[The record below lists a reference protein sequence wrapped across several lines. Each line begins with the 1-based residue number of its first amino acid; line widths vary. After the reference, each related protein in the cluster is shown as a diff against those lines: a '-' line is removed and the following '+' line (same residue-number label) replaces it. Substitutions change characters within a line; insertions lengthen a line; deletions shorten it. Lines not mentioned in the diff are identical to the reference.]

1 MFWLAEDRCVVAQ
14 SAASRNAEGRLDL
27 HLRLRGLQ
35 FGAHAE
41 PDAQRSS
48 DVVSRGRSVSEW
60 SCNASLGRSVARKI
74 TPQMLEN
81 PRITQTDQEIAGS
94 ARFFRSLLGF
104 PLVEGNRLPSLSLQI
119 DHSRPSPAQAACPS
133 CPRAALRDTASA
145 SKTPGSR

>member
-104 PLVEGNRLPSLSLQI
+104 VAGLPRQVHLSVTTFFP
-119 DHSRPSPAQAACPS
+119 PSVCF
-133 CPRAALRDTASA
+133 T
-145 SKTPGSR
+145 TPCNTGGIHEFSV

>member
-94 ARFFRSLLGF
+94 ARFFRSLLGIIS
-104 PLVEGNRLPSLSLQI
+104 VIRSKPSNAMFFMKFTCSTCF
-119 DHSRPSPAQAACPS
+119 AC
-133 CPRAALRDTASA
+133 
-145 SKTPGSR
+145 